1 MTYLRPSD
9 YVAAALP
16 ALSASWVS
24 SFNEIAGLCGT
35 LLGMAYIVWKWRYEF
50 KNRHG
55 SKK

>member
-1 MTYLRPSD
+1 MNFLRPSD

-35 LLGMAYIVWKWRYEF
+35 LLGISYLVWKWRYEL
-50 KNRHG
+50 KNRDGGKH
-55 SKK
+55 

>member
-9 YVAAALP
+9 YLAASLP

-35 LLGMAYIVWKWRYEF
+35 LLGMAYIVWKWRYEY
-50 KNRHG
+50 KNRNG
-55 SKK
+55 IK